1 MALAAEKELE
11 HIGETCGCADHDHD
25 LIHDLSK
32 RLDAL
37 WRYDQ
42 YIANAEGEAALQ
54 QLERGFVVDLQVT
67 RMPGEDERAGER
79 GHQQQPNALER
90 YKPDQE
96 GAVSCLPLHR
106 LPVVSHQLSVVSGQH

>member
-25 LIHDLSK
+25 LVHDLSK

-42 YIANAEGEAALQ
+42 YIANADGKPELQ
-54 QLERGFVVDLQVT
+54 KLWRDLKRQ
-67 RMPGEDERAGER
+67 EIANIKHLKQKIAEEI
-79 GHQQQPNALER
+79 QQN
-90 YKPDQE
+90 
-96 GAVSCLPLHR
+96 CF
-106 LPVVSHQLSVVSGQH
+106 

>member
-1 MALAAEKELE
+1 MAFAAEKELE

-42 YIANAEGEAALQ
+42 YIANADGKPALQ
-54 QLERGFVVDLQVT
+54 KLWRELKRQESDNIKRVKL
-67 RMPGEDERAGER
+67 MIADEVR
-79 GHQQQPNALER
+79 Q
-90 YKPDQE
+90 D
-96 GAVSCLPLHR
+96 CF
-106 LPVVSHQLSVVSGQH
+106 